1 MMRIDSHHHVWDLAV
16 REQDW
21 MVGDALKPISRTFTM
36 ADMDPLLE
44 ASSIDYTVIVQT
56 VAVMEE
62 TPEFLTIAGS
72 HPKVAAVVGWLDMEA
87 EDITG
92 ALESHLSHPEARR
105 LVSIR
110 DLAQYQED
118 PRWLMRPNIVRNVQR
133 LGERGLSFDLLTLA
147 PQLAAAVDLVAACPD
162 TQFVLDHISKPA
174 IAKGEIDAW
183 TSDMKA
189 LGALPNVVVKVS
201 GMVTEAQWDNW
212 TPETFRP
219 YVDVVTENF
228 GPQRMM
234 FGSDWPVCLLGGTY
248 QEVVGI
254 VETLTGDWSVAE
266 KEALWSTTAI
276 SAYRLGDLLS

>member
-21 MVGDALKPISRTFTM
+21 MVGDALKPISKTFTM
-36 ADMDPLLE
+36 ADMEPELE
-44 ASSIDYTVIVQT
+44 AASIDYTVIVQT

-62 TPEFLTIAGS
+62 TPEFLTIAAE

-87 EDITG
+87 EDITP
-92 ALESHLSHPEARR
+92 ALESHLSHPEAHR

-133 LGERGLSFDLLTLA
+133 LGERGLSFDILTLA

-162 TQFVLDHISKPA
+162 TQFVLDHISKPN
-174 IAKGEIDAW
+174 IAAGEIDGWAK
-183 TSDMKA
+183 DMKA
-189 LGALPNVVVKVS
+189 LGELPNVVVKVS
-201 GMVTEAQWDNW
+201 GMVTEAKWDNW
-212 TPETFRP
+212 TVETFRP

-248 QEVVGI
+248 QDIVGI
-254 VETLTGDWSVAE
+254 VETITADWSASE
-266 KEALWSTTAI
+266 KSSFWSTTAI
-276 SAYRLGDLLS
+276 NAYRLKDLLS

>member
-21 MVGDALKPISRTFTM
+21 MVGDALKPISKTFTM
-36 ADMDPLLE
+36 ADMEPELE
-44 ASSIDYTVIVQT
+44 AASIDYTVIVQT

-62 TPEFLTIAGS
+62 TPEFLTIAAE

-87 EDITG
+87 EDITP
-92 ALESHLSHPEARR
+92 ALESHLSHPEAHR

-133 LGERGLSFDLLTLA
+133 LGERGLSFDILTLA

-162 TQFVLDHISKPA
+162 TQFVLDHISKPN
-174 IAKGEIDAW
+174 IAAGDIDGWAK
-183 TSDMKA
+183 DMKA
-189 LGALPNVVVKVS
+189 LGELPNVVVKVS
-201 GMVTEAQWDNW
+201 GMVTEAKWDNW
-212 TPETFRP
+212 TVETFRP

-248 QEVVGI
+248 QDIVGI
-254 VETLTGDWSVAE
+254 VETITADWSASE
-266 KEALWSTTAI
+266 KEAFWSTTAI
-276 SAYRLGDLLS
+276 NAYRLKDLLS

>member
-1 MMRIDSHHHVWDLAV
+1 
-16 REQDW
+16 
-21 MVGDALKPISRTFTM
+21 
-36 ADMDPLLE
+36 
-44 ASSIDYTVIVQT
+44 
-56 VAVMEE
+56 MEE
-62 TPEFLTIAGS
+62 TPEFLTIAGE

-87 EDITG
+87 EDITP
-92 ALESHLSHPEARR
+92 ALESHLAHPEARR

-133 LGERGLSFDLLTLA
+133 LGERGLSYDLLTLA

-162 TQFVLDHISKPA
+162 TQFVLDHISKPN
-174 IAKGEIDAW
+174 IATGEIDGWAK
-183 TSDMKA
+183 DMKA
-189 LGALPNVVVKVS
+189 LGELPNVVVKVS

-248 QEVVGI
+248 EDIVGI
-254 VETLTGDWSVAE
+254 VETITADWSVSE
-266 KEALWSTTAI
+266 KEAFWSTTAI
-276 SAYRLGDLLS
+276 NAYRLKDLLS

>member
-21 MVGDALKPISRTFTM
+21 MVGDALKPISKTFTM
-36 ADMDPLLE
+36 ADMDPVLE
-44 ASSIDYTVIVQT
+44 ASAIDYTVIVQT

-62 TPEFLTIAGS
+62 TPEFLTIAGA

-87 EDITG
+87 EDITQD
-92 ALESHLSHPEARR
+92 LESHLSHPEAHR

-133 LGERGLSFDLLTLA
+133 LGERGLSFDLLTLP
-147 PQLAAAVDLVAACPD
+147 PQLAAAVDLVAACPE
-162 TQFVLDHISKPA
+162 TQFVLDHISKPS
-174 IAKGEIDAW
+174 IAKGEMDEWAK
-183 TSDMKA
+183 DMKS
-189 LGALPNVVVKVS
+189 LGELPNVVVKVS
-201 GMVTEAQWDNW
+201 GMVTEAKWDSW

-219 YVDVVTENF
+219 YVDVVTECF

-234 FGSDWPVCLLGGTY
+234 FGSDWPVSLLGGTY
-248 QEVVGI
+248 EEVVGI
-254 VETLTGDWSVAE
+254 VETVTADWSDSE
-266 KEALWSTTAI
+266 KEALWATTAI
-276 SAYRLGDLLS
+276 NAYRLGKLLS

>member
-21 MVGDALKPISRTFTM
+21 MVGDALKPISKTFTM
-36 ADMDPLLE
+36 ADMEPELE
-44 ASSIDYTVIVQT
+44 AASIDYTVIVQT

-62 TPEFLTIAGS
+62 TPEFLTIAAE

-87 EDITG
+87 EDITP
-92 ALESHLSHPEARR
+92 ALESHLSHPEAHR

-133 LGERGLSFDLLTLA
+133 LGERGLSFDILTLA

-162 TQFVLDHISKPA
+162 TQFVLDHISKPN
-174 IAKGEIDAW
+174 IAAGDIDGW
-183 TSDMKA
+183 EKDMKA
-189 LGALPNVVVKVS
+189 LGELPNVVVKVS
-201 GMVTEAQWDNW
+201 GMVTEAKWDNW
-212 TPETFRP
+212 TVETFRP

-248 QEVVGI
+248 QDIVGI
-254 VETLTGDWSVAE
+254 VETITADWSASE
-266 KEALWSTTAI
+266 KEFFWSTTAI
-276 SAYRLGDLLS
+276 NAYRLKDLLS

>member
-21 MVGDALKPISRTFTM
+21 MVGDALKPISKTFTM
-36 ADMDPLLE
+36 ADMEPELE
-44 ASSIDYTVIVQT
+44 AASIDYTVIVQT

-62 TPEFLTIAGS
+62 TPEFLTIAAE

-87 EDITG
+87 EDITP
-92 ALESHLSHPEARR
+92 ALESHLSHPEAHR

-118 PRWLMRPNIVRNVQR
+118 PRWLMRPNIVRNAQR
-133 LGERGLSFDLLTLA
+133 LGKRGLSFDILTLA
-147 PQLAAAVDLVAACPD
+147 PQLVAAADLVAACPD
-162 TQFVLDHISKPA
+162 TQFVLDHISKPN
-174 IAKGEIDAW
+174 IAAGDIDGWAK
-183 TSDMKA
+183 DMKA
-189 LGALPNVVVKVS
+189 LGELPNVVVKVS
-201 GMVTEAQWDNW
+201 GMVTEAKWDNW

-248 QEVVGI
+248 QDIVGI
-254 VETLTGDWSVAE
+254 VETITADWSASE
-266 KEALWSTTAI
+266 KESFWSTTAI
-276 SAYRLGDLLS
+276 NAYRLKDLLS